1 MQCSCKDQR
10 LKKEFILTVRGP
22 ALTQEL
28 CQRHFSSFDIS
39 EVKGRVVDQSGT
51 TMVFV
56 HMESKIRTHQLVAA
70 VNAYNK
76 AVPAHLKLHWAGSTE
91 EENIRSAVGTGK
103 RLNST
108 PAYKYIMQRD
118 QTFFEWKSPI
128 KDLNTAL
135 AKPFQT
141 PEDSFKRN
149 PKRIFETMNEDEMY
163 KDLNALRDPSPRK
176 RSIVSDTESDKE
188 DDAAPPRPP
197 ALPYGPA
204 YPVAQAAPPRLVP
217 VVAQAQYVPGS
228 SRLAPYAEAIPLLAP
243 QVVRGYTAPRL
254 DDMAYA
260 LDAMQRRSVGQP
272 EPQPEVQPE
281 VALPPPEVQPEVALP
296 QPESQP
302 VVVEPQAEPQQ
313 GTHGDMVSLAALTNL
328 IQPLIDRVHHVTDVA
343 FSAQSQTI
351 RLLSHHFG
359 LPPSQPVA
367 QLDNAPLQPVA
378 QLDNAPLQ
386 LDHAQLDPLHPPID
400 RVHHVIQ

>member
-1 MQCSCKDQR
+1 
-10 LKKEFILTVRGP
+10 
-22 ALTQEL
+22 
-28 CQRHFSSFDIS
+28 
-39 EVKGRVVDQSGT
+39 
-51 TMVFV
+51 
-56 HMESKIRTHQLVAA
+56 MES
-70 VNAYNK
+70 
-76 AVPAHLKLHWAGSTE
+76 S
-91 EENIRSAVGTGK
+91 
-103 RLNST
+103 
-108 PAYKYIMQRD
+108 
-118 QTFFEWKSPI
+118 
-128 KDLNTAL
+128 
-135 AKPFQT
+135 
-141 PEDSFKRN
+141 
-149 PKRIFETMNEDEMY
+149 
-163 KDLNALRDPSPRK
+163 
-176 RSIVSDTESDKE
+176 
-188 DDAAPPRPP
+188 
-197 ALPYGPA
+197 
-204 YPVAQAAPPRLVP
+204 VAQAAPPRLVP

-243 QVVRGYTAPRL
+243 QVVRVYTAPRV
-254 DDMAYA
+254 DD
-260 LDAMQRRSVGQP
+260 MQRRSVGQP

-296 QPESQP
+296 QPEPQP
-302 VVVEPQAEPQQ
+302 VVAEPQTEPQQ